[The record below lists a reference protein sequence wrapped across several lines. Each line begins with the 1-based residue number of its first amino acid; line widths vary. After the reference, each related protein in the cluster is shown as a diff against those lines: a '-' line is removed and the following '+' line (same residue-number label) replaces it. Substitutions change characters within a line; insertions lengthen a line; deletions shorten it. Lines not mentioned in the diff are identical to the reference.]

1 MLIGFIKSKFQY
13 IWHGLLY
20 DYLHLPKPTVAR
32 FSVSKNEEWGFLETD
47 GRIVGRCFH
56 RFWMRLWS
64 ADDFFVETTK
74 LKISL
79 NDPPFFMT
87 FSSVKRQAMVARWS
101 TNSRPILLDPNEWML

>member
-47 GRIVGRCFH
+47 GR
-56 RFWMRLWS
+56 LS
-64 ADDFFVETTK
+64 ADVSIDFV
-74 LKISL
+74 I
-79 NDPPFFMT
+79 
-87 FSSVKRQAMVARWS
+87 
-101 TNSRPILLDPNEWML
+101 